1 MPKAWPCDFGGNKLR
16 DSGLYGFDGSG
27 RVAGDYGARRDVFGD
42 YGAGG
47 YDGAIAYGNAGK
59 YGGASAYPH
68 IIAYGYRLS
77 PLAAVAAFVGV
88 KRMAGCVD
96 AYAGADKHVVAYGDK
111 SLVEHCEVEV
121 DKHMVAEADVASVVD
136 AQRLIDMQSGT
147 RLAENLFQKGVER
160 GGVVGVG
167 VVKAVHQGAGVSE
180 NVAEP
185 RMCGVIHLARK
196 HLAPFVDESRVGVV
210 RGGGKA
216 RRV

>member
-1 MPKAWPCDFGGNKLR
+1 MALRFGGGNKLR

-47 YDGAIAYGNAGK
+47 YYGTIPYGNAGEQC
-59 YGGASAYPH
+59 GAAAYPY
-68 IIAYGYRLS
+68 IVSYGDRLG

-111 SLVEHCEVEV
+111 SLVKHCEVEV
-121 DKHMVAEADVASVVD
+121 DKHMVAEADVAAVVN

-147 RLAENLFQKGVER
+147 RLAENPAQQGAEGF
-160 GGVVGVG
+160 GVVGVG
-167 VVKAVHQGAGVSE
+167 VVEPVHEGACAAQNIAEIGV
-180 NVAEP
+180 
-185 RMCGVIHLARK
+185 RGMIHLAGE
-196 HLAPFVDESRVGVV
+196 HLSPFFDERAVVIV
-210 RGGGKA
+210 RGGGK
-216 RRV
+216 